1 MKKLFLK
8 PGLLFIS
15 AFLFFQCQTDSGRT
29 EFVLTNNSAIELS
42 DKAISVKR
50 SQLGEIPEGE
60 IFPLII
66 SSEGDTLPAQLDD
79 LDGDQIWDELFFVA
93 DLPAKGK
100 GNYTLEWVDKK
111 PDYPVRTSV
120 RFGKRLSADIPVKPA
135 NEEVL
140 TARQIPWTLGF
151 QRYQTD
157 GPTWENDKVGFRH
170 YLDGRNAKDL
180 FGKKTSAISPEDVG
194 INSQGETEDNYH
206 VMEDWGRDILSV
218 GNSVGIGG
226 FGLKAG
232 DELMRLGIIAG
243 DTLSNVEKTSFRIV
257 TEGPVRSALNY
268 QYSNWKPG
276 NRKYFVEENTT
287 IWPGMYGY
295 KNSVKFSGLQGD
307 EELVVG
313 LVNIDNELPLG
324 KLEGNDKYV
333 VLYTHDKQSYA
344 KEWWIGMALIV
355 PRDSYL
361 GFMEAPKTG
370 QLSNTFLARF
380 KIENEKPL
388 HYFAIGC
395 WELSDKGFAN
405 KEYFQNY
412 VKNLA
417 SQLATEVQVSI
428 RQQP

>member
-1 MKKLFLK
+1 MKLADIAAK
-8 PGLLFIS
+8 
-15 AFLFFQCQTDSGRT
+15 T
-29 EFVLTNNSAIELS
+29 ES
-42 DKAISVKR
+42 KYR
-50 SQLGEIPEGE
+50 
-60 IFPLII
+60 
-66 SSEGDTLPAQLDD
+66 
-79 LDGDQIWDELFFVA
+79 
-93 DLPAKGK
+93 
-100 GNYTLEWVDKK
+100 LEWVNKK
-111 PDYPVRTSV
+111 PDFPVRTSV
-120 RFGKRLSADIPVKPA
+120 RFGKRMAADIPVEPA
-135 NEEVL
+135 LNEVL
-140 TARQIPWTLGF
+140 TARQIPWALGF

-194 INSQGETEDNYH
+194 INALGETVDNYH

-226 FGLKAG
+226 YGLMAG
-232 DELMRLGIIAG
+232 DELLRLGIIAG
-243 DTLSNVEKTSFRIV
+243 DTVSNVEKTSFRIV

-268 QYSNWKPG
+268 QYANWKPG
-276 NRKYFVEENTT
+276 NREYFVEENTS

-295 KNSVKFSGLQGD
+295 QNSVKFSGLQGD

-313 LVNIDNELPLG
+313 LVNIDNDLLLG
-324 KLEGNDKYV
+324 KIEGNDKYV

-355 PRDSYL
+355 SRDSYL

-380 KIENEKPL
+380 KIENDKPL
-388 HYFAIGC
+388 DYFAVAC
-395 WELSDKGFAN
+395 WELSDEGFVN
-405 KEYFQNY
+405 REYFQNY

-417 SQLATEVQVSI
+417 SQLAAEVQVSI
-428 RQQP
+428 Q